1 MCCSPVRKLRA
12 PPGRAPPSAQ
22 SDRDALMSIALLNGR
37 VLRADT
43 FVRGQGVLIE
53 QGRIVD
59 VLPADDARCRSAEP
73 YDLGGGLLL
82 PGFIDLQV
90 NGGGGV
96 LFNDAPSVES
106 IRAIGAAHRRFG
118 TTAFLP
124 TLISADLDIV
134 ARAIAAVRG
143 AIAAG
148 VPGVLG
154 IHIEGPFLNAA
165 RKGVH
170 DPAKLR
176 ELDPSAL
183 GLLTSLH
190 GGRTLVTL
198 APEMT
203 TPQLIEQLVAAGVV
217 VSAGHT
223 NASYA
228 EIRAALAHGLSG
240 FTHLFNAMSPLTG
253 REPGVVGAALDDQ
266 RSWCG
271 IIVDGEHTD
280 PVVLRIALR
289 FKPHDRFVLVTDAM
303 PSVGTSQG
311 WFELQGRRI
320 TVRGQAC
327 WDEDGRLA
335 GSNIDMASCVRNAVA
350 MLGVSLPQAVRMA
363 SQVPAEFLGVAQD
376 YGQIAAG
383 QRANLVLADDELN
396 VCETW
401 IDGQSSRELTQT

>member
-1 MCCSPVRKLRA
+1 MSL
-12 PPGRAPPSAQ
+12 
-22 SDRDALMSIALLNGR
+22 ALINGR
-37 VLRADT
+37 VLRADS
-43 FVRGQGVLIE
+43 FVRGQCVLIE

-59 VLPADDARCRSAEP
+59 VLPATDARCRAAEP

-124 TLISADLDIV
+124 TLISADLEVV

-154 IHIEGPFLNAA
+154 IHIEGPFLNVA

-183 GLLTSLH
+183 GLLTSLQQ
-190 GGRTLVTL
+190 GRTLVTL

-203 TPQLIEQLVAAGVV
+203 TPELIRQLVAAGVV

-223 NASYA
+223 NASYT
-228 EIRAALAHGLSG
+228 EIHAALAHGLSG
-240 FTHLFNAMSPLTG
+240 FTHLFNAMSQLTG
-253 REPGVVGAALDDQ
+253 REPGTVGAALDDQ
-266 RSWCG
+266 GSWCG

-289 FKPHDRFVLVTDAM
+289 CKPHDRFVLVTDAM
-303 PSVGTSQG
+303 PSVGTDQAF
-311 WFELQGRRI
+311 FELQGRRI
-320 TVRGQAC
+320 LVRGQAC
-327 WDEDGRLA
+327 VDEDGRLA
-335 GSNIDMASCVRNAVA
+335 GSNLDMASCVRNAVA
-350 MLGVSLPQAVRMA
+350 MLGVPLPQAVRMA
-363 SQVPAEFLGVAQD
+363 SQTPAEFLGVAAE
-376 YGQIAAG
+376 YGRIAAG
-383 QRANLVLADDELN
+383 QRANLVLTDDTLN
-396 VCETW
+396 VRETW
-401 IDGQSSRELTQT
+401 IDGRSSRETLQPSAAPGS

>member
-1 MCCSPVRKLRA
+1 MSL
-12 PPGRAPPSAQ
+12 
-22 SDRDALMSIALLNGR
+22 ALVNGR
-37 VLRADT
+37 VLRAED
-43 FVRGQGVLIE
+43 FVRGQCVLIE
-53 QGRIVD
+53 RGHILD
-59 VLPADDARCRSAEP
+59 VVSEGDARCRTAEP
-73 YDLGGGLLL
+73 YDLGDGLLL

-96 LFNDAPSVES
+96 LFNDAPSVGS
-106 IRAIGAAHRRFG
+106 IRTIGMAHRRFG

-124 TLISADLDIV
+124 TLISADLDLV
-134 ARAIAAVRG
+134 ARAIAAVRD

-176 ELDPSAL
+176 ELDAGAL

-190 GGRTLVTL
+190 GARTLVTL

-203 TPQLIEQLVAAGVV
+203 TPQLIQQLSAAGVV

-223 NASYA
+223 DASYA
-228 EIRAALAHGLSG
+228 QMRTALAHGLSG
-240 FTHLFNAMSPLTG
+240 FTHLFNAMSQLTA
-253 REPGVVGAALDDQ
+253 REPGAVGAALDDQ

-271 IIVDGEHTD
+271 IIVDGQHTD

-289 FKPHDRFVLVTDAM
+289 CKPHDRFMLVTDAM
-303 PSVGTSQG
+303 PRVGTSQES
-311 WFELQGRRI
+311 FELQGRRI
-320 TVRGQAC
+320 NVRGYGC
-327 WDEDGRLA
+327 VDEEGRLA

-363 SQVPAEFLGVAQD
+363 SEVPAAFLGISAE
-376 YGQIAAG
+376 YGRIAAG
-383 QRANLVLADDELN
+383 QRANLVLTDDELN
-396 VCETW
+396 VRETW
-401 IDGQSSRELTQT
+401 IDGQSSRALPRAPPAGP